1 MELPP
6 LLSAKHIMF
15 IFDCSRPKAN
25 AIMNEP
31 HRPVWN
37 PERKPGE
44 MLRLHR
50 DLFLSQL
57 EQESRQ
63 ANQAN
68 MPA

>member
-37 PERKPGE
+37 PPGGRKPGE
-44 MLRLHR
+44 ILRLHR
-50 DLFLSQL
+50 DTFLAQL

-63 ANQAN
+63 ANK
-68 MPA
+68 PA